1 MNDDPPVIIYTDG
14 GAKPNPNG
22 PGGWAA
28 LLMYGEHRKEISG
41 GEASTTNNRMEL
53 TAAIMALEALNRPS
67 RVELYTDSE
76 YLRQGITEWIRNWKR
91 NNWRTSSKQPVA
103 NQDLWMRLD
112 AATQQ
117 HRINWRWTKGH
128 AGNIHNE
135 RVDQLATA
143 ARLAVSRR
151 R

>member
-1 MNDDPPVIIYTDG
+1 MNDDLPVIIYTDG

-28 LLMYGEHRKEISG
+28 LLIYGEHRKEISG
-41 GEASTTNNRMEL
+41 GERSTTNNRMEL

-76 YLRQGITEWIRNWKR
+76 YLRKGITEWIKNWKR
-91 NNWRTSSKQPVA
+91 NNWRTASKQPVL

-112 AATQQ
+112 EAQQ
-117 HRINWRWTKGH
+117 RHRITWRWTKGH
-128 AGNIHNE
+128 AGNVHNE
-135 RVDQLATA
+135 RVDELATA
-143 ARLAVSRR
+143 ARLAVGRGR
-151 R
+151 